1 MNIAT
6 QLLFAHGHFAT
17 ASALRALTAADTPAA
32 VSAEP
37 AGAAPA
43 KSRQRPPP
51 ARRPGGAF
59 AAR

>member
-17 ASALRALTAADTPAA
+17 ARALRELAAADKPTAATP
-32 VSAEP
+32 EP

-43 KSRQRPPP
+43 
-51 ARRPGGAF
+51 ARRRPQPAAHPL